1 MTGELE
7 ITDRRGVAPAVGP
20 ALPSQLV
27 ERIKDYV
34 RRGKA
39 DNTWRAYRSDLSHF
53 GAWCESEGLEALPA
67 APAAIAAYLSAH
79 AGTLAV
85 STLRR

>member
-7 ITDRRGVAPAVGP
+7 TTGQRALAAATDPV
-20 ALPSQLV
+20 LPSPLV
-27 ERIKDYV
+27 ERMEDYV

-53 GAWCESEGLEALPA
+53 GTWCETESLEAVPA
-67 APAAIAAYLSAH
+67 APATVAGYLSAH
-79 AGTLAV
+79 AATLAV
-85 STLRR
+85 SGCR